1 MNCEPAGPDEISQF
15 QSLTSQTAPDPASGQ
30 NDGSLGAAAF
40 AIVAA
45 PTFLPGEKKKRI
57 EEKKEE
63 KEERQMRRHGT
74 D

>member
-45 PTFLPGEKKKRI
+45 PTFLPSEKKN
-57 EEKKEE
+57 EE